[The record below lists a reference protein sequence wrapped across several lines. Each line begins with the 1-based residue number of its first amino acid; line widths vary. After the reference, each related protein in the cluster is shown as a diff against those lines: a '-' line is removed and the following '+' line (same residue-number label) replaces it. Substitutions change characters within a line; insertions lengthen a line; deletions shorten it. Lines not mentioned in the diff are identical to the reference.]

1 MKKRI
6 KGFVYLILAL
16 FSLLYISKYDYLLE
30 AVSKIYLTGHV
41 TAYLEDYK
49 KFDNRVL
56 PASTS
61 PQPWPLHSSY
71 NKISIS
77 SALETYHQE
86 NETVAFLVIKEDSLI
101 YENYYEN
108 FGPKTKSNSFSV
120 VKSMISAMMGKA
132 IEQGYIESLDQKVI
146 DFLPELKGP
155 FANQVTVGDLSSM
168 ASGLKWSEKYYSPFS
183 VTTAAY
189 FVKDLGQVMLD
200 QPINKEPGKSFRYTS
215 GTTQLLGMVITK
227 ATGKNLT
234 AYFYESL
241 WNSMGAEGEAL
252 WQLDSNEKGLEKAY
266 CCLASNARDFA
277 RFGKLYKNY
286 GKWNG
291 NTILD
296 STFIAKSLKPR
307 FAESPQY
314 GYGWWLENY
323 NEQRV
328 FMMRGHLGQYII
340 VLPKDDLIIVRLG
353 HKKGK
358 KINGNPYTEDI
369 YVYMQAA
376 LDITSDVP

>member
-1 MKKRI
+1 
-6 KGFVYLILAL
+6 
-16 FSLLYISKYDYLLE
+16 
-30 AVSKIYLTGHV
+30 
-41 TAYLEDYK
+41 
-49 KFDNRVL
+49 
-56 PASTS
+56 
-61 PQPWPLHSSY
+61 
-71 NKISIS
+71 
-77 SALETYHQE
+77 
-86 NETVAFLVIKEDSLI
+86 
-101 YENYYEN
+101 
-108 FGPKTKSNSFSV
+108 
-120 VKSMISAMMGKA
+120 
-132 IEQGYIESLDQKVI
+132 
-146 DFLPELKGP
+146 
-155 FANQVTVGDLSSM
+155 
-168 ASGLKWSEKYYSPFS
+168 
-183 VTTAAY
+183 
-189 FVKDLGQVMLD
+189 
-200 QPINKEPGKSFRYTS
+200 
-215 GTTQLLGMVITK
+215 
-227 ATGKNLT
+227 
-234 AYFYESL
+234 
-241 WNSMGAEGEAL
+241 MGADEEAL
-252 WQLDSNEKGLEKAY
+252 WQLDSNENGLEKAY

-353 HKKGK
+353 RKKGE

-376 LDITSDVP
+376 LDITPDVH

>member
-1 MKKRI
+1 MCIR
-6 KGFVYLILAL
+6 
-16 FSLLYISKYDYLLE
+16 DR
-30 AVSKIYLTGHV
+30 
-41 TAYLEDYK
+41 
-49 KFDNRVL
+49 FDNRVL
-56 PASTS
+56 PASTL

-77 SALETYHQE
+77 NTLETYHQE
-86 NETVAFLVIKEDSLI
+86 NKTVAFLVIKKDSLI
-101 YENYYEN
+101 YEKYYEN
-108 FGPKTKSNSFSV
+108 FGPRTKSNSFSV
-120 VKSMISAMMGKA
+120 IKGMISAMMGKA

-146 DFLPELKGP
+146 NFLPELKGP
-155 FANQVTVGDLSSM
+155 FANQVRVGDLSSM

-200 QPINKEPGKSFRYTS
+200 QPIDKEPGKSFRYTS
-215 GTTQLLGMVITK
+215 GATQLLGMVINK

-234 AYFYESL
+234 TYFYETF
-241 WNSMGAEGEAL
+241 WNFMGAEGEAL
-252 WQLDSNEKGLEKAY
+252 WQLDSKEKGLEKAY

-291 NTILD
+291 KTILD

-314 GYGWWLENY
+314 GYGWWLEDY
-323 NEQRV
+323 NDQRV

-353 HKKGK
+353 HKKGE

-369 YVYMQAA
+369 YVYMQAG

>member
-108 FGPKTKSNSFSV
+108 
-120 VKSMISAMMGKA
+120 
-132 IEQGYIESLDQKVI
+132 
-146 DFLPELKGP
+146 
-155 FANQVTVGDLSSM
+155 
-168 ASGLKWSEKYYSPFS
+168 
-183 VTTAAY
+183 
-189 FVKDLGQVMLD
+189 
-200 QPINKEPGKSFRYTS
+200 
-215 GTTQLLGMVITK
+215 
-227 ATGKNLT
+227 
-234 AYFYESL
+234 
-241 WNSMGAEGEAL
+241 
-252 WQLDSNEKGLEKAY
+252 
-266 CCLASNARDFA
+266 
-277 RFGKLYKNY
+277 
-286 GKWNG
+286 
-291 NTILD
+291 
-296 STFIAKSLKPR
+296 
-307 FAESPQY
+307 
-314 GYGWWLENY
+314 
-323 NEQRV
+323 
-328 FMMRGHLGQYII
+328 
-340 VLPKDDLIIVRLG
+340 
-353 HKKGK
+353 
-358 KINGNPYTEDI
+358 
-369 YVYMQAA
+369 
-376 LDITSDVP
+376 

>member
-1 MKKRI
+1 MKKLI
-6 KGFVYLILAL
+6 KGFVYLIITL

-30 AVSKIYLTGHV
+30 AVSKIYFTGHV

-77 SALETYHQE
+77 NTLETYHQE
-86 NETVAFLVIKEDSLI
+86 YETVAFLVIKEDSII
-101 YENYYEN
+101 YEKYYEN
-108 FGPKTKSNSFSV
+108 FGPRTKSNSFSV
-120 VKSMISAMMGKA
+120 IKGMISAMMGKA

-146 DFLPELKGP
+146 NFLPELKGP
-155 FANQVTVGDLSSM
+155 FANSVRVGDLSSM

-183 VTTAAY
+183 VTAAAY

-200 QPINKEPGKSFRYTS
+200 QPIDKEPGKSFRYTS
-215 GTTQLLGMVITK
+215 GATQLLGMVINK

-234 AYFYESL
+234 TYFYETF
-241 WNSMGAEGEAL
+241 WNFMGAEGEAL
-252 WQLDSNEKGLEKAY
+252 WQLDSKEMGLEKAY

-291 NTILD
+291 KTILD
-296 STFIAKSLKPR
+296 STFISKSLKPR

-323 NEQRV
+323 NDQSV

-353 HKKGK
+353 HKKGE

-369 YVYMQAA
+369 YVYMQAG